1 MRALSSCCRALLFG
15 ALAASGPLS
24 AQSAQASSASQAP
37 APASPADHAVLG
49 AATPAA
55 LATLV
60 MDRFASGTVESFD
73 SVYADPLGRAVVE
86 SAVRNEGKRAVG
98 SARVLEASGDR
109 AVLLLTGAVRS
120 GNGSGME
127 TGSDETN
134 VVRRFSGLYEATRSG
149 SSWMLT
155 RQIPLDT
162 ANFIRA
168 QTLHV
173 ALAPGKQSDILDTMS
188 VSIGS
193 PYGLA
198 MRLNNATQIASVR
211 LDGRPAKYEMSGGVL
226 WIDAPKRDASRRS
239 QLVLRYS
246 IADEKQPDS
255 SKTVAKPAPAD
266 TVPAY
271 GALNNT
277 DVWHPFFNYDSSHD
291 FGPLAVTV
299 TVPAQ
304 YRLTTSVPQTESVSN
319 GVRTVHGESMHPQ
332 FLLAIIYDRDW
343 KPVTTRIGD
352 LRFETFLTP
361 SYHFSSDTLAKIVK
375 RVYSVLVPRFG
386 EPQLPSH
393 YLAVV
398 EDRALGHTGFAVR
411 MNNAVISGDRATAM
425 DELVLGPSY
434 PFAHEVSH
442 AWTMNATGPAANFLQ
457 EGWATFSESLVLRDV
472 YGEDAEHA
480 FWERVRTSYATGL
493 DRAGWRG
500 GFEGKQSILGN
511 PDNGRVHYFKGSW
524 IFHQLDHVLGDSVY
538 DRGMREYIAR
548 SGTGADGYQE
558 FIAAMSHAAGHD
570 MTSFIMPWLTEKYIP
585 DVDAHVDGDRLIV
598 TQSQPSANFDL
609 PLDVELTTD
618 SGAVRRSVHLTARA
632 DTISISELGKVSA
645 VRVDPDHHFL
655 LKRHWGEQVRF
666 TLHAPQAKTV
676 ELAGNFMAKPIP
688 ATREGDLWT
697 VTMPMTEG
705 RYIWLWRVDGKNPGD
720 EAAIAAAKAPETPDA
735 LAGVRIVRPVQ
746 RLDDANAR

>member
-1 MRALSSCCRALLFG
+1 MRATSTCWRAALLG
-15 ALAASGPLS
+15 VLAAAAPMG
-24 AQSAQASSASQAP
+24 AQSAQASSSPPAP
-37 APASPADHAVLG
+37 APPPPADHAVLG
-49 AATPAA
+49 APTPAA
-55 LATLV
+55 LAALV
-60 MDRFASGTVESFD
+60 MERFASGTPESFD
-73 SVYADPLGRAVVE
+73 SVYADPLGRAVIE
-86 SAVRNEGKRAVG
+86 SAVRNASKRAAG
-98 SARVLEASGDR
+98 TTRVLEASGDR
-109 AVLLLTGAVRS
+109 AVLLLTGTVLS
-120 GNGSGME
+120 GTGSGME

-134 VVRRFSGLYEATRSG
+134 SVRRFSGLYEATRSG
-149 SSWMLT
+149 SSWILG

-162 ANFIRA
+162 ASFIRA

-173 ALAPGKQSDILDTMS
+173 ALSPGKHSDILDTMR
-188 VSIGS
+188 VDIGS

-211 LDGRPAKYEMSGGVL
+211 LDGRPAKYELGGGVL
-226 WIDAPKRDASRRS
+226 WIEAPKRAASRHS
-239 QLVLRYS
+239 QLVLHYT
-246 IADEKQPDS
+246 IADEHEPDS
-255 SKTVAKPAPAD
+255 TGKAAPD
-266 TVPAY
+266 TLPAY

-304 YRLTTSVPQTESVSN
+304 YKLTTSVPQTETVTG

-332 FLLAIIYDRDW
+332 FLLAILYDRDW
-343 KPVTTRIGD
+343 TPVTTRIAD
-352 LRFETFLTP
+352 LTFETFLTP
-361 SYHFSSDTLAKIVK
+361 SYHFTSDTLAKIVK
-375 RVYSVLVPRFG
+375 RVYAVLVPRFG

-411 MNNAVISGDRATAM
+411 MNNAVISGDRATVM
-425 DELVLGPSY
+425 DEPVLGPSY

-472 YGEDAEHA
+472 YGADAEHA

-524 IFHQLDHVLGDSVY
+524 ILHQLDYVLGDSVY
-538 DRGMREYIAR
+538 DRAMRAYITR

-570 MTSFIMPWLTEKYIP
+570 VSSLVMPWLTEKYIP
-585 DVDAHVDGDRLIV
+585 DVDAHVDGQKLIV
-598 TQSQPSANFDL
+598 TQSQPSADFDL

-618 SGAVRRSVHLTARA
+618 SGAVRRKVHLTTRA
-632 DTISISELGKVSA
+632 DTISIAELGKVSA

-655 LKRHWGEQVRF
+655 LKRHWGEEVRF

-676 ELAGNFMAKPIP
+676 ELAGNFVAKPIP

-705 RYIWLWRVDGKNPGD
+705 RYIWLWRVDGKNPSD
-720 EAAIAAAKAPETPDA
+720 EAAIEAAKAPASPDA

>member
-1 MRALSSCCRALLFG
+1 MRRSRALLAATLLG
-15 ALAASGPLS
+15 AISATPLLR
-24 AQSAQASSASQAP
+24 AQSAQTSAPPQASAP
-37 APASPADHAVLG
+37 APPADHAVLG
-49 AATPAA
+49 APTPDA
-55 LATLV
+55 LARLV
-60 MDRFASGTVESFD
+60 MDRFASGSRESFD
-73 SVYADPLGRAVVE
+73 SVYADPLGRAVLE
-86 SAVRNEGKRAVG
+86 AAVRNDAKRSIG
-98 SARVLEASGDR
+98 MARVIKASGDR
-109 AVLLLTGAVRS
+109 AVLLLTGTVKS
-120 GNGSGME
+120 GNATGME

-134 VVRRFSGLYEATRSG
+134 IVRRFSGLYEATRSG

-162 ANFIRA
+162 GNYIRA

-173 ALAPGKQSDILDTMS
+173 ALSPGKHSDILDTMS
-188 VSIGS
+188 VEVGGA
-193 PYGLA
+193 YGLA

-211 LDGRPAKYEMSGGVL
+211 LDGRPAKYELGGGVL
-226 WIDAPKRDASRRS
+226 WIDAPTRAASRHSR
-239 QLVLRYS
+239 LVLHYT
-246 IADEKQPDS
+246 IADEHEPDS
-255 SKTVAKPAPAD
+255 SGKATPD
-266 TVPAY
+266 TLPAY

-291 FGPLAVTV
+291 FCPLTVTV

-304 YRLTTSVPQTESVSN
+304 YKLTTSVPQTESVSN
-319 GVRTVHGESMHPQ
+319 GVRTVHGQSMHPQ
-332 FLLAIIYDRDW
+332 FLLAILYDRDW
-343 KPVTTRIGD
+343 TPVTTRIGD
-352 LRFETFLTP
+352 LKFETFLTP
-361 SYHFSSDTLAKIVK
+361 NYRFSHDTLAKIVE
-375 RVYSVLVPRFG
+375 RVYAVLVPRFG

-425 DELVLGPSY
+425 DETVLGPSY

-472 YGEDAEHA
+472 YGPDAEHA

-524 IFHQLDHVLGDSVY
+524 IFHQLDYVLGDSVY
-538 DRGMREYIAR
+538 DRAMREYITR
-548 SGTGADGYQE
+548 SGTGPDGYQE
-558 FIAAMSHAAGHD
+558 FIAAMSHAAGRD

-585 DVDAHVDGDRLIV
+585 DVDAHVDGDKLIV
-598 TQSQPSANFDL
+598 AQSQPSADFDL

-618 SGAVRRSVHLTARA
+618 SGAVRRSVHLTTRA
-632 DTISISELGKVSA
+632 DTISIAELGKVSA

-688 ATREGDLWT
+688 ATKEGDLWT

-705 RYIWLWRVDGKNPGD
+705 RYIWLWRVDGKSPSD
-720 EAAIAAAKAPETPDA
+720 EAAIAAAKAPASPDA

-746 RLDDANAR
+746 RLDAADVR

>member
-1 MRALSSCCRALLFG
+1 MRTSRALAATLLG
-15 ALAASGPLS
+15 ALAASASLS
-24 AQSAQASSASQAP
+24 AQGAQASAAPQAP
-37 APASPADHAVLG
+37 APAPPPDHAVLG
-49 AATPAA
+49 AETPAA
-55 LATLV
+55 LAKLV
-60 MDRFASGTVESFD
+60 MDRFASGTAQSFD
-73 SVYADPLGRAVVE
+73 SVYPDPLGRAVVE
-86 SAVRNEGKRAVG
+86 SAVGNEDKRVVG
-98 SARVLEASGDR
+98 TTRVLATSADR
-109 AVLLLTGAVRS
+109 AVLLLTGTVRS
-120 GNGSGME
+120 GGASGME

-134 VVRRFSGLYEATRSG
+134 RVRRFSGLYEATRTG
-149 SSWMLT
+149 STWMLT

-162 ANFIRA
+162 ASYIRA

-173 ALAPGKQSDILDTMS
+173 ALSPGKHSDILDTMS
-188 VSIGS
+188 VDIGS

-198 MRLNNATQIASVR
+198 MRLNNATQIASVQ
-211 LDGRPAKYEMSGGVL
+211 LDGHPAKYELGGGVL
-226 WIDAPKRDASRRS
+226 WVDAPKRPASRHSR
-239 QLVLRYS
+239 LVLHYS
-246 IADEKQPDS
+246 IADEHQPDTS
-255 SKTVAKPAPAD
+255 AAAKTAPD
-266 TVPAY
+266 TLPAY

-291 FGPLAVTV
+291 FGQLAVTV

-304 YRLTTSVPQTESVSN
+304 YKLTTSVPQTESVRN
-319 GVRTVHGESMHPQ
+319 GVRTVHGQSMHPQ
-332 FLLAIIYDRDW
+332 FLLAILYDRDW
-343 KPVTTRIGD
+343 TPVTTRIGD

-361 SYHFSSDTLAKIVK
+361 QYHFSSDTLAKIVK
-375 RVYSVLVPRFG
+375 RVYAVLVPRFG

-425 DELVLGPSY
+425 DESVLGPSY
-434 PFAHEVSH
+434 AFAHEVSH

-457 EGWATFSESLVLRDV
+457 EGWATFCESLVLRDV
-472 YGEDAEHA
+472 YGADAEHA

-524 IFHQLDHVLGDSVY
+524 IFHQLDYVLGDSVY
-538 DRGMREYIAR
+538 DRGMREYITR
-548 SGTGADGYQE
+548 SGTGPDGYQE
-558 FIAAMSHAAGHD
+558 FIAAMSHAAGRD
-570 MTSFIMPWLTEKYIP
+570 VSSLVMPWLTEKYIP
-585 DVDAHVDGDRLIV
+585 DVDAHVDGQKLIV
-598 TQSQPSANFDL
+598 TQSQPSADFDL
-609 PLDVELTTD
+609 SLDVELTTD
-618 SGAVRRSVHLTARA
+618 SGAVRRPVHLTSRA
-632 DTISISELGKVSA
+632 DTVSIAELGPVSA

-688 ATREGDLWT
+688 ATRDGDVWT

-705 RYIWLWRVDGKNPGD
+705 RYIWVWRVDGKNPSD
-720 EAAIAAAKAPETPDA
+720 EASIAATKAPASPDA